1 MELKNIRGLGEK
13 NEKLLNQLGIFSV
26 EDLLLYYPYRYDF
39 LNPRKIL
46 EFDETK
52 IQVINVFIESEP
64 KVSFI
69 RRNFNTLRFRAQI
82 QNKLIQVSIFNRAF
96 LKPNL
101 TIGKEV
107 TLIGKYKEKSNSFV
121 ANDIKIPALQVP
133 KIIPIYHLS
142 KGIKKQNFEKWLLES
157 FRLSVSFSESLPS
170 CFENLYHFIPK
181 IKALQYLHFPPLIKK
196 LIIGIKSKKPNLCLH
211 LGQYLSVP

>member
-82 QNKLIQVSIFNRAF
+82 QNNFN
-96 LKPNL
+96 
-101 TIGKEV
+101 
-107 TLIGKYKEKSNSFV
+107 
-121 ANDIKIPALQVP
+121 
-133 KIIPIYHLS
+133 
-142 KGIKKQNFEKWLLES
+142 W
-157 FRLSVSFSESLPS
+157 
-170 CFENLYHFIPK
+170 
-181 IKALQYLHFPPLIKK
+181 
-196 LIIGIKSKKPNLCLH
+196 
-211 LGQYLSVP
+211 